1 MTYDGTFRV
10 WRGDATGGDLQTF
23 TVEVN
28 EGEVVLD
35 VIHRLQATQ
44 VGDLA
49 VRWNCKAGKCGSCS
63 AEINGRPRLMC
74 LTRMGDFDPNEV
86 VTVTVSSS
94 PNVLIRVMHISR
106 GRPLISA
113 LHDPHL
119 PALQFHRTARSGVW
133 VACNRWM
140 TSRTTSPS
148 FTSTVK
154 STRSPPSASP
164 RQTRNF
170 AS

>member
-1 MTYDGTFRV
+1 MTRSRT
-10 WRGDATGGDLQTF
+10 TGNARIG
-23 TVEVN
+23 
-28 EGEVVLD
+28 
-35 VIHRLQATQ
+35 
-44 VGDLA
+44 
-49 VRWNCKAGKCGSCS
+49 
-63 AEINGRPRLMC
+63 
-74 LTRMGDFDPNEV
+74 

-119 PALQFHRTARSGVW
+119 PALQFHRTARSPAW
-133 VACNRWM
+133 VACSRWM

-154 STRSPPSASP
+154 VCRSPPPASP
-164 RQTRNF
+164 RQTRNV